1 MSNLW
6 KKKLEEQGI
15 NPENFVDL
23 ALSGGKLT
31 QESEP
36 VALTIVET
44 ANAPEPEI
52 EAQADAGSL
61 EALLKEL
68 KDIETGKKKPAKHK
82 KFSIS
87 MDAVTYLK
95 LEIMKKKFE
104 EGFFMEVPI
113 SKVVGS
119 VIDEQYELKHRKNKK
134 PKAP

>member
-6 KKKLEEQGI
+6 KKKIEEQGI

-31 QESEP
+31 QEAEP
-36 VALTIVET
+36 VVLTVVET
-44 ANAPEPEI
+44 VIDSEAEI
-52 EAQADAGSL
+52 ESPADAGSL
-61 EALLKEL
+61 EALMKEL

-95 LEIMKKKFE
+95 LEIMKKKF
-104 EGFFMEVPI
+104 
-113 SKVVGS
+113 
-119 VIDEQYELKHRKNKK
+119 
-134 PKAP
+134 